1 MTSAL
6 CSRAVMVSRLPGIRG
21 LLCRVAAT
29 RAFSTES
36 QTVWPDENMGPFG
49 PRDQRFQL
57 PGNVGFACHLEGAP
71 GPQRGP
77 AYVMAPDV
85 LSAPS
90 SSERHEFILAQFI
103 TEFQLPQGKE
113 SPFPERVSKA
123 ELYFEDSNVE
133 CAIQQCPELLKQ
145 DFGSMFPEAPVSGM
159 MVVTVTQKTQYDMT
173 LGCEEVTRER
183 EELLSKFIS
192 GAKEICYALRTAG
205 FWADFI
211 DPVSGLAFFGSY
223 AGGVPV
229 DPAEKHHGLGIRIE
243 DLGSCK
249 VIRQAILGRH
259 ELVGALFT
267 NAPPHSLVMRKLQGD

>member
-6 CSRAVMVSRLPGIRG
+6 CSRAVLVSRLPGIRD

-57 PGNVGFACHLEGAP
+57 PGNVGFACHLEGAR

-133 CAIQQCPELLKQ
+133 CAIQPCPELLKQ
-145 DFGSMFPEAPVSGM
+145 DFESMFPEAPVSGM
-159 MVVTVTQKTQYDMT
+159 MVVTVTQKTQHDMT

-183 EELLSKFIS
+183 EELLSKPPMS
-192 GAKEICYALRTAG
+192 KPEVTVARKNSLEGRN
-205 FWADFI
+205 
-211 DPVSGLAFFGSY
+211 
-223 AGGVPV
+223 
-229 DPAEKHHGLGIRIE
+229 
-243 DLGSCK
+243 
-249 VIRQAILGRH
+249 LGRNQNPRG
-259 ELVGALFT
+259 E
-267 NAPPHSLVMRKLQGD
+267 PILQGAAEGCQMGLMAKSQLTLSRI